1 MNDIDTLPV
10 GVVNQFDDNINKSI
24 AMNTNETVEKL

>member
-1 MNDIDTLPV
+1 MNDIDTLPD

-24 AMNTNETVEKL
+24 AMNTNETIEKL